1 MIPESSMCLRS
12 GIDIFH
18 GFKKCE
24 SYGEAK
30 MQHGVNLTKY
40 MELSQIIWE
49 ETSSEAPPK
58 HMHISN
64 VI

>member
-1 MIPESSMCLRS
+1 
-12 GIDIFH
+12 
-18 GFKKCE
+18 
-24 SYGEAK
+24 
-30 MQHGVNLTKY
+30 

-64 VI
+64 VTYKQDALIIS